1 MENLDNLYDVI
12 DNKLIPNSIDLYF
25 PTLNTLD
32 KNILKKYYK
41 NLITVIYFS
50 FFENNLDLFKE
61 KMFLNEYSDAI
72 STMLLLL
79 PYINSE
85 KGDTTKLSSFN
96 QLILAKEEDV
106 NIAQK
111 EPKYL
116 YTNFQYNRCNR
127 KEINEINFSEDY
139 IKNNFIFLLNTIKSM
154 SSKLYINWIDTI
166 PFTMN
171 NYKESLIYKNT
182 KDLYEKKELKN
193 FFINDIFDPTKDNIK
208 NLQSLSI
215 NDIYETITNE
225 LYYQIKSAKWLLY
238 NIYDSRNKR
247 YLPIGIILNNMLK
260 NNILDI
266 KHNNNN
272 IKSELSKYFDIIIN
286 LFKNNLGYEKEF
298 VINKDD
304 IFIILKYIA
313 VFFCNYY
320 KDINFVKTS
329 INNKKIIKLF
339 TNNQNNINNII
350 NDEINDDDIF
360 KDKFT
365 KENIIEFYNEIDYND
380 LFVFLLD
387 SYDTLKNSYYA
398 KFFFQTNKDLE
409 NKYLLIPAKKFN
421 QNISDNILIK
431 DIYNLA
437 KSFCHVYYNYDT
449 NSISSTFKENHK
461 FTLLPRYWI
470 SLTDEQKEIIYER
483 LYSDKNDWFNIRKNL
498 EKRNIK
504 SEDIKLY
511 QDNIIKYFKDNII
524 DILFESMIRRG
535 VLSKFSPNLNVMNKN
550 IISADERTAKIPEKL
565 LNTIQNKDILENSY
579 YYLTSTPYIS
589 IDKFYLKSNNK
600 IEYLNYYEW
609 LTKGKGY
616 SDAWY
621 AAYAL
626 DWICQLN
633 FYNKFLNNRVIYVTG
648 STGTGKSTQVPK
660 LVLYSY
666 KAILYNSAAKI
677 ICTQPRQNATEN
689 NGKRVSLE
697 CGVPLDQDKYLD
709 ITEQER
715 VDYIYKPY
723 NIQFKH
729 QKKSHVEK
737 NNNMVLKFVTDGSL
751 LMEMTNLFMKK
762 APSFNYNLYES
773 IIIDEAHEHNINMD
787 LLLSY
792 MKYATLYNNTIK
804 LIIVSAT
811 MDDDEP
817 TYRRFYRDIN
827 DNKMFP
833 LNYEIEKY
841 KLDRINIDR
850 RFNMSPPGKTTRY
863 TINEKYLDD
872 IPPNLRNEIDL
883 AIHIINNTQDG
894 FLLLF
899 QPGLSEIEKTVK
911 ELNLKTP
918 KNVIAIPYYSEL
930 KKRPDLKEFV
940 ENIDSKYK
948 NLAMDK
954 SIDFLKIIDPT
965 VGNNRYDRVIIVAT
979 NIAEASITIANL
991 KYVIETGTQKSLF
1004 YDYKSNLSILK
1015 KVSISDS
1022 SRLQRKGRV
1031 GRKQAGDVYYLYKKG
1046 TTEGIKTMFNICS
1059 QDISEQLYEK
1069 LFGNYKL
1076 DKMLLNYNNDPNNPQ
1091 VILNYNELEKMFD
1104 KYYKNF
1110 LSYFNLNKYYTY
1122 CGNLEHYDYEN
1133 YENFLIYYN
1142 TGYSFYNL
1150 YDNIGKFYIIHP
1162 EELYLKRNIRGDIIE
1177 INTNLLTNNNKN
1189 KNNLD
1194 DIILNNNIIV
1204 SKKMDFFWN
1213 KLKNEQYLDYTDDNI
1228 FKLEYG
1234 KMIIGLKNLFNFDN
1248 FSLFKTFLYSFVFGN
1263 TNDIIKLISLIK
1275 VSNGKPLTF
1284 FKDYNVINININ
1296 KDTTN
1301 NKNNKDNKDN
1311 KVNDLI
1317 IQKYK
1322 GDFELIMLILNN
1334 LHNYLDSI
1342 NYFNIFEIFKTF
1354 KLENTDSYY
1363 KNRTV
1368 SFLLQLN
1375 NYCNKYNLDFSMLQ
1389 LYLIEYA
1396 HLSNNLYFYKNKLL
1410 ELNKFS
1416 DIDNDEY
1423 LYLDKIT
1430 NILKKQIL
1438 NTSSFNLIDYDKIL
1452 LCFVLSF
1459 PYNIV
1464 KYNKKIHNPKN
1475 TSLYIDTYTNIYY
1488 PYNTSLIGITGRH
1501 SVDSKYLYNYIFYYT
1516 FDSDKNKI
1524 SFINYL
1530 PSTLLTYLQNIYS
1543 IKNYKFH
1550 IDNINNSD
1558 NLSLN
1563 IVNSV
1568 KNDIIYGNNDYN
1580 TSINKV
1586 NNTNKIIFNNKI
1598 KEILTSKI

>member
-1 MENLDNLYDVI
+1 MENLDNLDNLYDVI
-12 DNKLIPNSIDLYF
+12 DNKLIPNSIDIYF
-25 PTLNTLD
+25 PSLNTFD

-41 NLITVIYFS
+41 NLVSIIYFS
-50 FFENNLDLFKE
+50 FFENNFELFKQ
-61 KMFLNEYSDAI
+61 KMFLNEYSDSI
-72 STMLLLL
+72 SIMLLLL

-85 KGDTTKLSSFN
+85 KSDTTKLSSFN
-96 QLILAKEEDV
+96 QLVIEKVEDV
-106 NIAQK
+106 NISKK
-111 EPKYL
+111 EPKYI

-127 KEINEINFSEDY
+127 KDISEINFTENH
-139 IKNNFIFLLNTIKSM
+139 IKDNFIFLLNTIKTM

-166 PFTMN
+166 PFTMS

-182 KDLYEKKELKN
+182 KELYNNKELKN
-193 FFINDIFDPTKDNIK
+193 FFINDILEMNNSNNIK

-215 NDIYETITNE
+215 NDLYETITNE
-225 LYYQIKSAKWLLY
+225 LYYQIKNVKWLLY
-238 NIYDSRNKR
+238 NIYDSKNKR

-266 KHNNNN
+266 KYNDET
-272 IKSELSKYFDIIIN
+272 IKSELTKYFDNILN
-286 LFKNNLGYEKEF
+286 LFKNNLPFEREF
-298 VINKDD
+298 SIKSDD

-320 KDINFVKTS
+320 KDINFVKSSFENKKLLKIFS
-329 INNKKIIKLF
+329 INNLDKNL
-339 TNNQNNINNII
+339 
-350 NDEINDDDIF
+350 DLDINDDEIF
-360 KDKFT
+360 TDKFS
-365 KENIIEFYNEIDYND
+365 KQNIIEFYQEIDYND
-380 LFVFLLD
+380 LFTFLLD

-398 KFFFQTNKDLE
+398 KFFFHTNKDLE
-409 NKYLLIPAKKFN
+409 NKYLIIPAKKYN
-421 QNISDNILIK
+421 MLTSNNITIK

-437 KSFCHVYYNYDT
+437 KSFCHIYYNFNT
-449 NSISSTFKENHK
+449 NDMKFDFNKNNKNDNNYK
-461 FTLLPRYWI
+461 FTLLPRYWV
-470 SLTDEQKEIIYER
+470 SLTDKQKDIIYDR
-483 LYSDKNDWFNIRKNL
+483 LYSDNTKWFNIKRNL

-504 SEDIKLY
+504 IEDIKLF
-511 QDNIIKYFKDNII
+511 QENIIKYFKENII

-535 VLSKFSPNLNVMNKN
+535 VLSKFAPNINVMNKS
-550 IISADERTAKIPEKL
+550 IISADERTAKIPEKIS
-565 LNTIQNKDILENSY
+565 NIIQNKDILENSY

-600 IEYLNYYEW
+600 IEYLEYNEW

-666 KAILYNSAAKI
+666 KAILYNSSSKI

-697 CGVPLDQDKYLD
+697 CGVPIDQEQYID
-709 ITEQER
+709 ITEKETIKT
-715 VDYIYKPY
+715 IYKPY

-737 NNNMVLKFVTDGSL
+737 NNNLVLKFVTDGSL
-751 LMEMTNLFMKK
+751 LMELTNLFAKK
-762 APSFNYNLYES
+762 EPSYNYNLYES

-827 DNKMFP
+827 DNKLYP

-863 TINEKYLDD
+863 TINEKYIED
-872 IPPNLRNEIDL
+872 IPVNLRNEIDL
-883 AIHIINNTQDG
+883 AIHVINNTQDG

-940 ENIDSKYK
+940 ENIDDRYK
-948 NLAMDK
+948 KLAMDK
-954 SIDFLKIIDPT
+954 NIDFLKIIDPT
-965 VGNNRYDRVIIVAT
+965 VGNNKYDRIIIVAT

-1015 KVSISDS
+1015 KVPISDS
-1022 SRLQRKGRV
+1022 SRLQRRGRV

-1069 LFGNYKL
+1069 LFKNFKQ
-1076 DKMLLNYNNDPNNPQ
+1076 DKIILNYNNDPNNPQ
-1091 VILNYNELEKMFD
+1091 IKLNYNDLEKLFD

-1110 LSYFNLNKYYTY
+1110 LSYFNLNNYYTY
-1122 CGNLEHYDYEN
+1122 CGNLDHYDYEN

-1177 INTNLLTNNNKN
+1177 INTNLLTNNDKN
-1189 KNNLD
+1189 KNNNQ
-1194 DIILNNNIIV
+1194 DIILNDNVII

-1213 KLKNEQYLDYTDDNI
+1213 KLKNEQYLDYTEDNI
-1228 FKLEYG
+1228 FKLDYG
-1234 KMIIGLKNLFNFDN
+1234 RMIIELKNLFNFES
-1248 FSLFKTFLYSFVFGN
+1248 FSLFKTFLYSFVFNN

-1284 FKDYNVINININ
+1284 FKDNESDKKNIIIN
-1296 KDTTN
+1296 DF
-1301 NKNNKDNKDN
+1301 
-1311 KVNDLI
+1311 I
-1317 IQKYK
+1317 IKKYK
-1322 GDFELIMLILNN
+1322 GDFELIMIILNN

-1342 NYFNIFEIFKTF
+1342 NYFNIFSKFKKF
-1354 KLENTDSYY
+1354 KLEDTDYYY
-1363 KNRTV
+1363 KNRSIT
-1368 SFLLQLN
+1368 FINELK
-1375 NYCNKYNLDFSMLQ
+1375 NYCDKYNLSFQMLQ
-1389 LYLIEYA
+1389 LYLLEYA
-1396 HLSNNLYFYKNKLL
+1396 QLYNNLYFYQNKLL

-1416 DIDNDEY
+1416 DIDNEEY

-1430 NILKKQIL
+1430 NILKSQIL
-1438 NTSSFNLIDYDKIL
+1438 NTSSFNLIEYDKLL
-1452 LCFVLSF
+1452 LCFILSF

-1464 KYNKKIHNPKN
+1464 KFNKKINNSKN
-1475 TSLYIDTYTNIYY
+1475 IEIDAYTNIYY

-1501 SVDSKYLYNYIFYYT
+1501 SVETKYLYNYIFYYT
-1516 FDSDKNKI
+1516 FDPDKNKI

-1530 PSTLLTYLQNIYS
+1530 PSTLLSYLQNIYS
-1543 IKNYKFH
+1543 IKNYKYH
-1550 IDNINNSD
+1550 IENINNSD
-1558 NLSLN
+1558 NLSLSL
-1563 IVNSV
+1563 VNGI
-1568 KNDIIYGNNDYN
+1568 KNDIIYNNNDYN
-1580 TSINKV
+1580 SSLNKK
-1586 NNTNKIIFNNKI
+1586 NNENKIIFNNKI